1 MIEVTK
7 EAVEETLKEF
17 RKLIDE
23 NRYQLESGKDKKN
36 DSFIRAYSLKRKSIK
51 IMLKQIMA
59 ENCINVE
66 PHYKN
71 KSKVVYKFVQFYD
84 LKVMGKYENVPVYIK
99 FFLLGYPRRQK
110 STVIIS
116 FHKPKYKWKYM
127 FK

>member
-7 EAVEETLKEF
+7 ESVEEVLKEF

-23 NRYQLESGKDKKN
+23 NRYQLESGKDNKNYEFTKKYALTPC
-36 DSFIRAYSLKRKSIK
+36 DEKR
-51 IMLKQIMA
+51 MLKQIIA

-66 PHYKN
+66 QHHKD

-84 LKVMGKYENVPVYIK
+84 IDVKGKTENIPVYIK
-99 FFLLGYPRRQK
+99 FFIGYVSCQK
-110 STVIIS
+110 NTVIII
-116 FHKPKYKWKYM
+116 FHEPKYRWKYM